1 MSLDAA
7 ELRKKIDIA
16 LTEVNAAETALATLL
31 LELRRAPRAEKVT
44 VTDVVENA
52 FARLRTARQELAR
65 LHDLVAADDCDTAE

>member
-1 MSLDAA
+1 VSVDPA
-7 ELRKKIDIA
+7 ELREKIEFA
-16 LTEVNAAETALATLL
+16 LAEVDAAETALATLL

-65 LHDLVAADDCDTAE
+65 LHDLVAVER